1 MASHDFNKSISVN
14 LATLKGR
21 MGSCTTGISLL
32 TSILFIVFIENI
44 KFKNQT
50 VEATHRRK

>member
-1 MASHDFNKSISVN
+1 MASHDFNKSISAD
-14 LATLKGR
+14 LAELGGW
-21 MGSCTTGISLL
+21 GSSINGISLVE
-32 TSILFIVFIENI
+32 SILFIVFIENN